1 MEQQASLPVPRN
13 SIFFN
18 ERQLRAGW
26 RALAFLFLV
35 IAPSL
40 ILSTIIVLLR
50 HGLPN
55 SNVQA
60 GFQPLSQ
67 LAGQAWMFLSI
78 VFAAWV
84 MSRVERRSMGVYG
97 LPLKNTRVISP
108 FVAGYFLWGFL
119 PLSVL
124 LLTLRV
130 LHVFYFGRLAIS
142 PAQALSWGALWA
154 LVFLMVGLT
163 EEYAFRGYLL
173 YTLADG
179 LGFWPAA
186 IVMAVAFALAHALN
200 PIESRIGLVMTALF
214 SMFAS
219 TVLWRTGNLWLAV
232 GAHAGWDWGQTFFY
246 GVSDSGF
253 QAQGHL
259 LNPHIEGPAWLS
271 GGAVGPEGSI
281 VALLVLVLMTVL
293 VAMIYRRREQ
303 PALIITSL
311 APRTRSVRR

>member
-1 MEQQASLPVPRN
+1 MEQQTSRFVQGN

-18 ERQLRAGW
+18 ARGLRAGW
-26 RALAFLFLV
+26 RALVFLFLV
-35 IAPSL
+35 ITPSL
-40 ILSTIIVLLR
+40 ILSTVIVLLR
-50 HGLPN
+50 HGPPS
-55 SNVQA
+55 SNVA
-60 GFQPLSQ
+60 VGLLPLNQ
-67 LAGQAWMFLSI
+67 LAGQVWMFLSI

-97 LPLKNTRVISP
+97 LPLKNTRFFSS

-124 LLTLRV
+124 LLTLRA
-130 LHVFYFGRLAIS
+130 LHVFYFGGLAIR
-142 PAQALSWGALWA
+142 PDQALLWAGLWA

-186 IVMAVAFALAHALN
+186 IVMAVVFALAHALN
-200 PIESRIGLVMTALF
+200 PVESRIGLVMTALF
-214 SMFAS
+214 SLFAS
-219 TVLWRTGNLWLAV
+219 MVLWRTGNLWLAV
-232 GAHAGWDWGQTFFY
+232 GAHAGWDWAQTFFY

-281 VALLVLVLMTVL
+281 AALLVLVLMTVL
-293 VAMIYRRREQ
+293 VAVIYRPRKQ

-311 APRTRSVRR
+311 AP

>member
-1 MEQQASLPVPRN
+1 
-13 SIFFN
+13 
-18 ERQLRAGW
+18 LR
-26 RALAFLFLV
+26 
-35 IAPSL
+35 
-40 ILSTIIVLLR
+40 
-50 HGLPN
+50 
-55 SNVQA
+55 
-60 GFQPLSQ
+60 PLDQ
-67 LAGQAWMFLSI
+67 LAGQIWIFLSI

-84 MSRVERRSMGVYG
+84 MSRIERCSMGVYG
-97 LPLKNTRVISP
+97 LPLKSTLVFSS
-108 FVAGYFLWGFL
+108 FVTGYFLWGFL

-124 LLTLRV
+124 LLILRA
-130 LHVFYFGRLAIS
+130 LHVFYFGNLAIA
-142 PAQALSWGALWA
+142 PVQALSWAGLWA

-163 EEYAFRGYLL
+163 EEYGFRGYLL

-186 IVMAVAFALAHALN
+186 IVMAVAFALAHSFN
-200 PIESRIGLVMTALF
+200 PVESRIGVVMTALF
-214 SMFAS
+214 SLFAS
-219 TVLWRTGNLWLAV
+219 MVLRRTGNLWLAV

-259 LNPHIEGPAWLS
+259 LNPHIEGPSWLS

-293 VAMIYRRREQ
+293 VALIYRRREQ

-311 APRTRSVRR
+311 TS

>member
-1 MEQQASLPVPRN
+1 MDQPTSSPGQRN

-18 ERQLRAGW
+18 DRGLRAGW
-26 RALAFLFLV
+26 RALVFLFLV

-50 HGLPN
+50 HGPPN

-60 GFQPLSQ
+60 GLQPLNQ
-67 LAGQAWMFLSI
+67 LAGLVWMFFSI

-84 MSRVERRSMGVYG
+84 MSRIERRSMGVYG
-97 LPLKNTRVISP
+97 LPLKNTRVFSS
-108 FVAGYFLWGFL
+108 FVVGYFIWGFL

-124 LLTLRV
+124 LLALRA
-130 LHVFYFGRLAIS
+130 LHVFYFGRLAIP

-173 YTLADG
+173 YTLTDG

-186 IVMAVAFALAHALN
+186 IVMAAVFALAHALN

-214 SMFAS
+214 SLFAS
-219 TVLWRTGNLWLAV
+219 MVLWRTSNLWLAV

-259 LNPHIEGPAWLS
+259 LNPHIEDPAWLS

-281 VALLVLVLMTVL
+281 VALLVLVLMTML
-293 VAMIYRRREQ
+293 VALIYRRREQ

-311 APRTRSVRR
+311 AP